1 MTKPEIFAWQ
11 KTGSFCMALT
21 KQDKTLTNLLII
33 HIKKEGICK
42 KEVINYSP
50 NFFNLHVFN
59 FTEKEEKMKKLRKGL
74 LIIMAKDFLIFAC
87 FLSLV
92 CSPVYSQ
99 SSVYGAIQGKV
110 TTPEGEPLPGVEVTI
125 SSPKLIGGPQNVITD
140 SEGKFRFGALPPGTY
155 IAEAK
160 LQGFNPQKRGDLRLI
175 VQATLTVDFKL
186 EVGTLEE
193 AVDVVGTAPIID
205 VKDTQIQAHNMPRE
219 FLEKIPATRDFEDQL
234 TFAPGA
240 KGAWGSFYGS
250 PDSLENKYLT
260 DGLNTTNPED
270 GAPAQLVDYDSI
282 DEFNV
287 MGIAAPAEYGGYGG
301 ALINIVTK
309 SGGNDLSGLFTLHM
323 RRPSWHSENW
333 GDNPFWVRKRFAEFY
348 NVHFNLG
355 GPIIKDNLWF
365 YVSGRYDWDQSH
377 HEDLGPGR
385 KVWGWRGVAK
395 FTWQIGKNDRLQA
408 MVDWYTRDREGWGFF
423 DFVDPNVPLIY
434 ENHGWFL
441 NVSYLHTFSNT
452 TFLEARLGGNDR
464 YSLSGSR
471 DPAPHF
477 DMETEWLTG
486 NYWEY
491 WKAIRQ
497 RIDFNA
503 SVSHHAEDF
512 IKGSHDF
519 KFGVEFARMPSHDWR
534 GMPGDRTYYEI
545 GGEPYYLT
553 YQALFDVRP
562 IGTRL
567 DFFVQDSWSISDRI
581 TINPGL
587 RILHVRG
594 DLPRSFDKTP
604 FRPKLGIAPRF
615 GISIDIFGDHSTV
628 FKAHYGRYYHQM
640 RDLMYTPWEPQGP
653 YQEYIWED
661 GEWMLDFE
669 DKWEPYTIDPDL
681 KFPYMR
687 QFVVGIERELG
698 KDISVS
704 ASFIYRTNHDL
715 IDRVNITGMWEPVQ
729 WTDPYMG
736 KTHTVYQ
743 RLNPGENEFYITNP
757 YKGQGR
763 DIGAAFPDIVAWDP
777 KRSNRTLELR
787 FNKRYSNRWQF
798 QASFLTG
805 YSWGNDDNYWGEYGS
820 SHSTALGAS
829 WNFSNPNY
837 QINAEGPL
845 TISSTYIFKTYGSYD
860 IPVIDVTIG
869 FDFRYESGDRYAP
882 QLFLDPDIDPDPVAA
897 WWTRDVVIL
906 AEPRGA
912 YRLPAMKNLNLR
924 AEKFFRFGDNMRLAV
939 LLDIFNVFNWDTVQW
954 VETLYD
960 PWSEFQFGFEWDIQP
975 PRTYKLGFRFEF

>member
-1 MTKPEIFAWQ
+1 
-11 KTGSFCMALT
+11 
-21 KQDKTLTNLLII
+21 
-33 HIKKEGICK
+33 
-42 KEVINYSP
+42 
-50 NFFNLHVFN
+50 
-59 FTEKEEKMKKLRKGL
+59 MKKLRKGL

-87 FLSLV
+87 FLSLI

-125 SSPKLIGGPQNVITD
+125 SSPKLIGGPQSVITD
-140 SEGKFRFGALPPGTY
+140 SDGKFRFVALPPGTY

-160 LQGFNPQKRGDLRLI
+160 LQGFNPQERGDLRLI

-240 KGAWGSFYGS
+240 KGMWGSFYGS
-250 PDSLENKYLT
+250 PDSTENKYLT

-287 MGIAAPAEYGGYGG
+287 MGIAAPAEYGGFGG
-301 ALINIVTK
+301 ALVNIVTK
-309 SGGNDLSGLFTLHM
+309 SGGNDLSGLFTFHM

-333 GDNPFWVRKRFAEFY
+333 GDYPDLVQNVFTEFY
-348 NVHFNLG
+348 NFHANVG
-355 GPIIKDNLWF
+355 GPIIKDKLWF
-365 YVSGRYDWDQSH
+365 YVSGRYAYDQDHIQDEGTGEKSWD
-377 HEDLGPGR
+377 L
-385 KVWGWRGVAK
+385 RGLAK
-395 FTWQIGKNDRLQA
+395 FTWQISKNDRLQA
-408 MVDWYTRDREGWGFF
+408 MIDANTRGREGWTW
-423 DFVDPNVPLIY
+423 DFVDPEIDYPA
-434 ENHGWFL
+434 EGHGVFFNL
-441 NVSYLHTFSNT
+441 SYLHTFSST
-452 TFLEARLGGNDR
+452 TFLEARLGGMDR
-464 YSLSGSR
+464 YSLYGSR

-477 DMETEWLTG
+477 DLETEWWTG

-503 SVSHHAEDF
+503 SLSHHAEDF

-534 GMPGDRTYYEI
+534 GMPGDRTYYDI

-553 YQALFDVRP
+553 YQAFFDVRP

-567 DFFVQDSWSISDRI
+567 DLFVQDSWSISDRI

-587 RILHVRG
+587 RILHIRG
-594 DLPRSFDKTP
+594 ALPRSYDKAP

-653 YQEYIWED
+653 YQEYVYGRALNFWAEEEFEET
-661 GEWMLDFE
+661 GEYPEGYPWPEHERYLEFE
-669 DKWEPYTIDPDL
+669 DPWEPVTIDPDL

-687 QFVVGIERELG
+687 QFVVGLERELG

-715 IDRVNITGMWEPVQ
+715 LDRVNITGMWEPLE
-729 WTDPYMG
+729 WTDPYEG
-736 KTHTVYQ
+736 NTYTVYR

-763 DIGAAFPDIVAWDP
+763 DIGAAFPDIVAWNP

-845 TISSTYIFKTYGSYD
+845 TYSSTYILKTVGSYD
-860 IPVIDVTIG
+860 IPVVDVTLG
-869 FDFRYESGDRYAP
+869 FDFRLESGDRYTKKII
-882 QLFLDPDIDPDPVAA
+882 LDPEIDPDPVAA
-897 WWTRDVVIL
+897 FWLRDVSIF
-906 AEPRGA
+906 AEKRGSH
-912 YRLPAMKNLNLR
+912 RLPAMKNLNLR
-924 AEKFFRFGDNMRLAV
+924 AEKFFLFGDIRVGV
-939 LLDIFNVFNWDTVQW
+939 LLDIFNVFNWDTIRE
-954 VETLYD
+954 VETSYD
-960 PWSEFQFGFEWDIQP
+960 PWSEYQFGFVWWIQN
-975 PRTYKLGFRFEF
+975 PRTFKLGFRFEF